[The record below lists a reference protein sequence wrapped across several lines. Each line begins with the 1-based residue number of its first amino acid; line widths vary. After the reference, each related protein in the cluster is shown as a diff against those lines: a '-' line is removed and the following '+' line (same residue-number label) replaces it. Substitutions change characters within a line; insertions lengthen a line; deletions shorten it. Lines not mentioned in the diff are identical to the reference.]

1 MNTVIKTLC
10 LTLSLCAVSAYASEQ
25 LSGEHKGSGSPHSAL
40 SVLMNIASVS
50 SVGSVNYSKRLP
62 TNHDVFEID
71 EEAIKQ
77 TPEGCLTAPELEY
90 LRENATREP
99 LVIFGVAPF
108 PATHTVQKKSLL
120 ARLCCCCC
128 K

>member
-1 MNTVIKTLC
+1 MNTVIKTVG
-10 LTLSLCAVSAYASEQ
+10 LTLSLCAVSVYAVEPID
-25 LSGEHKGSGSPHSAL
+25 EHKGSGSPRSAL

-50 SVGSVNYSKRLP
+50 SVGSVNYSKRLS

-77 TPEGCLTAPELEY
+77 TPEGRLTAPELEY
-90 LRENATREP
+90 LRENAIREP
-99 LVIFGVAPF
+99 MVIFGVAPF